1 MVLDK
6 VWQVGGLFLF
16 SNTVWLCNDMII
28 MSLKRFAFRF
38 FHILL
43 LALLFCWQFNLNKKK
58 KTG

>member
-43 LALLFCWQFNLNKKK
+43 LALLFCWQFS
-58 KTG
+58 